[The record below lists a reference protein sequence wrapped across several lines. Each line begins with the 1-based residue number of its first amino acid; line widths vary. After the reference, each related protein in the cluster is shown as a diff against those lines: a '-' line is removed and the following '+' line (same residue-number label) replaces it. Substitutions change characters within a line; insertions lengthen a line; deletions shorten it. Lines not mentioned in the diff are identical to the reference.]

1 MRGESLQESVQGSVG
16 RGALGD
22 WRLHN
27 WQRVR
32 SLRGP
37 DLPRM
42 ATGHLEQVGPHAESS
57 QLTVES
63 DPKREV
69 RAILRAD
76 ANEECQRARRLQSA
90 GRRHIH
96 CWAVRAPVSSTGR
109 ANAEDRTVVRH
120 KVAAQTEHGV
130 EDIWMVQRDVSS
142 GEGPRPVAGDG
153 ANGGLGAVARE

>member
-1 MRGESLQESVQGSVG
+1 MRGESLQGSVRGSVQGFVG

-42 ATGHLEQVGPHAESS
+42 ATGYPEQVGPHAELS
-57 QLTVES
+57 QLTVEG
-63 DPKREV
+63 DPQREV

-76 ANEECQRARRLQSA
+76 AYKECQRARRLQSA
-90 GRRHIH
+90 GWRHIH
-96 CWAVRAPVSSTGR
+96 CWAVRAPG
-109 ANAEDRTVVRH
+109 
-120 KVAAQTEHGV
+120 
-130 EDIWMVQRDVSS
+130 
-142 GEGPRPVAGDG
+142 
-153 ANGGLGAVARE
+153 